1 MKAAIARS
9 KLNHIK
15 FVVIRIATNDNR
27 VAVIRAE
34 SNLLTNNCIVVNKD
48 IRRRTTKFVI
58 IEN

>member
-15 FVVIRIATNDNR
+15 FVVTRIATNDNR

-48 IRRRTTKFVI
+48 IRRTTTNFVI